1 MSVLFSS
8 NTVIYRVNH
17 SCQPNTEFHWNNEK
31 GVEELRAGRKIAVG
45 EELTDCYLD
54 LTVEGRITRDERRG
68 VLMGGYGFW

>member
-1 MSVLFSS
+1 M
-8 NTVIYRVNH
+8 YRVNH
-17 SCQPNTEFHWNNEK
+17 SCQPNTEFHWNSEK
-31 GVEELRAGRKIAVG
+31 GVEELRAGRKIAAG